1 MNFNV
6 KKEKYRNTFR
16 PRKPPHPQFQA
27 GLTAAVLHLTE
38 RYKYVTSNRIE
49 GLTEMRA

>member
-1 MNFNV
+1 MNFIF
-6 KKEKYRNTFR
+6 KKEKYRNTYR